1 MKFRAAKFLT
11 VAVMLSVGNISNA
24 EAQSINIENPRFFEL
39 VNGSLDQKILNLSFG
54 WFKTL
59 DPEQKK
65 AYLSSIAIALEEAN
79 PGQFVKWYENNASGS
94 VRVAW
99 LLPDS
104 IGYCKRLH
112 IEAIAYNTQ
121 KNFQVTACFNDVDN
135 RWRWHQ

>member
-1 MKFRAAKFLT
+1 MATLLA
-11 VAVMLSVGNISNA
+11 GNTSNVN
-24 EAQSINIENPRFFEL
+24 AQSINIENPRFFEL
-39 VNGSLDQKILNLSFG
+39 VNGSLDQKLLNLSFG

-59 DPEQKK
+59 DSEQKK
-65 AYLSSIAIALEEAN
+65 AYLGSIAIALEEAN

-99 LLPDS
+99 ILPDS

-121 KNFQVTACFNDVDN
+121 KNFQMTACFNDVDN